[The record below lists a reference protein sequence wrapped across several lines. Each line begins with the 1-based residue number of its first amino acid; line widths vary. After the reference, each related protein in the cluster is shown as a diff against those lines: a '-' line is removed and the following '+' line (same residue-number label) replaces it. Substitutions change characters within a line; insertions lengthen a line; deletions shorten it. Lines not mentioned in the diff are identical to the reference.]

1 MSHHFRSNEIFHT
14 FGSDYAYSDSIN
26 WYENLDLIKDYIN
39 ERKDQFGMEVVY
51 SNPDDYLKA
60 IN

>member
-1 MSHHFRSNEIFHT
+1 MSEHFRSNNIFHT
-14 FGSDYAYSDSIN
+14 FGSDYAYSDAST
-26 WYENLDLIKDYIN
+26 WYDNLDKIKDYIN
-39 ERKDQFGMEVVY
+39 ENKEKFGMEVVY